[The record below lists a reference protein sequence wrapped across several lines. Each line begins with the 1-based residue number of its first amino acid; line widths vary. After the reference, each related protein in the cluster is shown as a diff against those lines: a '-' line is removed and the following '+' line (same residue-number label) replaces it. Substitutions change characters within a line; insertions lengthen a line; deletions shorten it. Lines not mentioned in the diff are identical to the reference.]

1 MNNDERKAFFGGL
14 LIGALVG
21 AIVSGISALLMA
33 PYSGEATRQ
42 LIRARGNALKSDTE
56 RRVMDAMRDVETSLD
71 RANKAVSSWIEKGD
85 QTVKTMRRPSAVA
98 GRMVEKV
105 LE

>member
-1 MNNDERKAFFGGL
+1 MDYKEKKAFLSGL
-14 LIGALVG
+14 LIGALAG

-42 LIRARGNALKSDTE
+42 LIRAKSNTLRSDAE
-56 RRVMDAMRDVETSLD
+56 HRVKDAMKEVQDSLD
-71 RANKAVSSWIEKGD
+71 KVDEAVTNWIEKGNEAA
-85 QTVKTMRRPSAVA
+85 QKARKPSAIA
-98 GRMVEKV
+98 GRVVEKV

>member
-1 MNNDERKAFFGGL
+1 MNQNEKKAFLGGL
-14 LIGALVG
+14 LIGAFTG

-42 LIRARGNALKSDTE
+42 LLRTKGNAFKADAE
-56 RRVMDAMRDVETSLD
+56 RRVMDAVMEVEDSLG
-71 RANKAVSSWIEKGD
+71 RANQVIEDWKKQSD
-85 QTVKTMRRPSAVA
+85 ERLKTIQKPSKMA
-98 GRMVEKV
+98 GRVVEKV

>member
-1 MNNDERKAFFGGL
+1 MNQNEKKAFFGGL
-14 LIGALVG
+14 LVGALVG

-42 LIRARGNALKSDTE
+42 LLKAKGSTLKTDTE
-56 RRVMDAMRDVETSLD
+56 RRLLDAVRDVEDSLE
-71 RANKAVSSWIEKGD
+71 RASEAVSHWADRGNKSI
-85 QTVKTMRRPSAVA
+85 KTMRKPSAIA
-98 GRMVEKV
+98 GRVVEKV

>member
-1 MNNDERKAFFGGL
+1 MNQNEKKAFFGGL
-14 LIGALVG
+14 LVGALVG

-42 LIRARGNALKSDTE
+42 LLKAKGNTLKSDTE
-56 RRVMDAMRDVETSLD
+56 RRLLDAVRDVEVSLERASEAVTHWVD
-71 RANKAVSSWIEKGD
+71 RGNKS
-85 QTVKTMRRPSAVA
+85 VKTMRKPSAIA
-98 GRMVEKV
+98 GRVVEKV

>member
-1 MNNDERKAFFGGL
+1 MDYKEKKAFLGGL
-14 LIGALVG
+14 LIGAVAG

-42 LIRARGNALKSDTE
+42 LIRAKSNTLRSDAE
-56 RRVMDAMRDVETSLD
+56 RRVKDAMKEVEDSLVT
-71 RANKAVSSWIEKGD
+71 ANKAVTNWIEKGNE
-85 QTVKTMRRPSAVA
+85 TVQKARKPSAIA
-98 GRMVEKV
+98 GRVVEKV